1 MVIDV
6 TMPALGE
13 SVSEGTIS
21 KWRVREGDIVRKDQ
35 PLVEIA
41 TDKADSELPAPYSG
55 RVVRIVAPEGA
66 VVAVKA
72 VLCQIDEG
80 VTAGSEAPKAT
91 TAPPVSATKPLGQT
105 PIAPTQPPADV
116 TAQASRSAT
125 GTVLA
130 SPTARREA
138 LERDVNLENVR
149 GSGDHGRITKD
160 DVVRASGQANGDSS
174 GLVTLAPPIVR
185 ALVEPAP
192 PVLPDRAPTAAALAQ
207 AINQGGGFVPPLP
220 GVGYGSFKV
229 PAYRPNE
236 GDQVIPFTRRRRITA
251 DHMSYSKVVSPHVVT
266 VAEVNLHR
274 TSKLRDANKDRYKKE
289 GHPLTMLAFV
299 AVATARALRENPALN
314 ARVLDDAYVLLQ
326 DVNLGV
332 AVDSPDG
339 LIVPVIRRAD
349 ELGVRGIVR
358 SIDDLAKR
366 ARTGKITID
375 DLSGATFSVTNPG
388 IKGNLFGG
396 AIINQPNA
404 GIVRMGEIQKRV
416 VVVAGPE
423 GEDLMAIHPVMY
435 VALSYDHRIVDG
447 VAANSFLW
455 RLSEILEKGDFEV

>member
-6 TMPALGE
+6 IMPQLGE

-21 KWRVREGDIVRKDQ
+21 KWRVRQGDVVTKDQ

-41 TDKADSELPAPYSG
+41 TDKADSELPAPHSG
-55 RVVRIVAPEGA
+55 KVVEILAQEGE

-72 VLCQIDEG
+72 VLCRIDDS
-80 VTAGSEAPKAT
+80 VQADAKAEAPKASSAPAPRP
-91 TAPPVSATKPLGQT
+91 TAPQAVQT
-105 PIAPTQPPADV
+105 DAPA
-116 TAQASRSAT
+116 RSAT
-125 GTVLA
+125 GGALA
-130 SPTARREA
+130 SPTTRREA
-138 LERDVNLENVR
+138 LERDVNLDDVR
-149 GSGDHGRITKD
+149 GSGERGRITKD
-160 DVVRASGQANGDSS
+160 DVVRASSRSTAE
-174 GLVTLAPPIVR
+174 PPPPAVQ
-185 ALVEPAP
+185 PAP
-192 PVLPDRAPTAAALAQ
+192 PAPRAVSAGASALAN
-207 AINQGGGFVPPLP
+207 AINQGGGFVPPIP

-229 PAYRPNE
+229 PAYRPND

-251 DHMSYSKVVSPHVVT
+251 DHMTYSKVVSPHVVT
-266 VAEVNLHR
+266 VAEVDLYK

-289 GHPLTMLAFV
+289 GHALTMLAFV
-299 AVATARALRENPALN
+299 AVAAARALRENPQLN
-314 ARVLDDAYVLLQ
+314 ARVLDDASVLLK

-339 LIVPVIRRAD
+339 LVVPVIRRAD

-375 DLSGATFSVTNPG
+375 DLSGASFSITNPG

-404 GIVRMGEIQKRV
+404 GILRMGEIQKRV
-416 VVVAGPE
+416 VVVEGPE
-423 GEDLMAIHPVMY
+423 GEDQMAIHPVMY
-435 VALSYDHRIVDG
+435 LALSYDHRIVDG

-455 RLSEILEKGDFEV
+455 RVTEILEKGDYEV